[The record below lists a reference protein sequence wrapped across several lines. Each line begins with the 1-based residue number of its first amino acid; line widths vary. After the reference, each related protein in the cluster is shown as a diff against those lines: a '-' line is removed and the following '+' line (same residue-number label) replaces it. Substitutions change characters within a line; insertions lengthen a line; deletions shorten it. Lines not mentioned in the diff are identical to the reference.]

1 MLETKLM
8 IRFDHARDVV
18 IRAERK
24 DNRWKLS
31 ASSFSLDL
39 SPLTDESIEQT
50 HRTSSAFVSHQVLI
64 TIAAGF
70 RHSFHDDCLS
80 ERPLAI

>member
-1 MLETKLM
+1 MHVMLLFEQREKTTGGSF
-8 IRFDHARDVV
+8 RPHP
-18 IRAERK
+18 
-24 DNRWKLS
+24 
-31 ASSFSLDL
+31 FSLDL

-64 TIAAGF
+64 TVAAGF
-70 RHSFHDDCLS
+70 RHSFHADCLS